1 MFKRFLIVRKH
12 PLTPEE
18 DSVHWLYSGDPMSD
32 LPRPTEFE
40 LAILRVLWRRETAT
54 VRQVFEDLKE
64 ERQLGYNTVLKTML
78 ILLDKGLVVRDESER
93 SHVYRASRKEQDT
106 QASLLRDLL
115 KRAFGGSSQKL
126 MMAALKEAP
135 LSPDEASEIKALLE
149 VARNRRVE

>member
-1 MFKRFLIVRKH
+1 
-12 PLTPEE
+12 
-18 DSVHWLYSGDPMSD
+18 MSD

>member
-1 MFKRFLIVRKH
+1 
-12 PLTPEE
+12 
-18 DSVHWLYSGDPMSD
+18 MSE

-54 VRQVFEDLKE
+54 VRQVFEDLKS

-93 SHVYRASRKEQDT
+93 SHVYRSTRKEGET

-115 KRAFGGSSQKL
+115 HRAFGGSAQKFV
-126 MMAALKEAP
+126 MAALKEAP
-135 LSPDEASEIKALLE
+135 LSFDEETEIKALLND
-149 VARNRRVE
+149 ARKRRGE